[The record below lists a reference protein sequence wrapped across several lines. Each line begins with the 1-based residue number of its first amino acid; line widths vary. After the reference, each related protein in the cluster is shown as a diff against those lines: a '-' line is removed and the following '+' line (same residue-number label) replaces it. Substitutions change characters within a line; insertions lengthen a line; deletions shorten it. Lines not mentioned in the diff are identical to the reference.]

1 MITVEIRKSNGEY
14 VGFSSKGHA
23 GYAEEGYD
31 IILCAPVSTDT
42 VVELKASA
50 KGLPIVFFNSCPSD
64 KQLKEYFYVYAGSD
78 EEVAGEYQAE
88 YILEKFKTKTEINI
102 VIIGGSKGH
111 SATTGRTNG
120 IKKALS
126 QRGKTINY
134 VFEDYADWDTKKAYD
149 LFSIFLKNK
158 LKEKEPIS
166 NNKFKKMSIYRK
178 FKKDEQTYVIIG
190 WKSVCWPVSNKSIKI
205 LETVLQEF
213 KGLNIPF
220 QYVLLNE
227 DRLTDIRI
235 LEFYENDSN
244 VNIFSIERKIKI
256 KI

>member
-1 MITVEIRKSNGEY
+1 MRSKYNYGELVKVSGIGKEFGKVKNKLGFIIRKDDFYDDYYIDMLFGERDW
-14 VGFSSKGHA
+14 FSEDSLERVLGEKRNKTDKYQVRLCTTKH
-23 GYAEEGYD
+23 GYE
-31 IILCAPVSTDT
+31 
-42 VVELKASA
+42 
-50 KGLPIVFFNSCPSD
+50 
-64 KQLKEYFYVYAGSD
+64 
-78 EEVAGEYQAE
+78 
-88 YILEKFKTKTEINI
+88 
-102 VIIGGSKGH
+102 
-111 SATTGRTNG
+111 
-120 IKKALS
+120 
-126 QRGKTINY
+126 
-134 VFEDYADWDTKKAYD
+134 
-149 LFSIFLKNK
+149 FLKNK